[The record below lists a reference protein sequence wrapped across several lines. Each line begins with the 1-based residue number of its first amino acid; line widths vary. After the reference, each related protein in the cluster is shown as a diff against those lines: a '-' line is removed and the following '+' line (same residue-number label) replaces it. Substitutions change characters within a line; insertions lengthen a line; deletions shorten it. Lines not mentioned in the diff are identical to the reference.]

1 MDSIKATYRS
11 CRGIGECA
19 LCPESRKKELDVLYG
34 YNGAE
39 DVGEADRLFY
49 EEMLCHGL
57 EAQNERYRKKGNY
70 GRIWWTMDE
79 WRKSV
84 RHRPI
89 ENVLLVGNAEHHLH
103 LRALVEAYIKFCDR
117 REERFGEI
125 FFLIS
130 VFTDIRSKIAHIH
143 ERYVLLWT
151 DEEGVRHIGIDRA
164 LEQAGVDV
172 LFPGSEEGRYNNRK
186 MKFDQLCREMWRDTV
201 AEALEDDPDT
211 ELDRDA
217 RLSLG
222 DLIWISEMRGGGLM
236 ERLQS

>member
-19 LCPESRKKELDVLYG
+19 LCPKRGKELDVFYA

-39 DVGEADRLFY
+39 NVGEADRLFY

-70 GRIWWTMDE
+70 GRIWTMDE
-79 WRKSV
+79 WRRSV
-84 RHRPI
+84 RYRPI
-89 ENVLLVGNAEHHLH
+89 ENVLLVGNTECHFR
-103 LRALVEAYIKFCDR
+103 LRALVETYVKFCDR
-117 REERFGEI
+117 RKERFGDI
-125 FFLIS
+125 LFLTS
-130 VFTDIRSKIAHIH
+130 VFTDIRSKIPHIH
-143 ERYVLLWT
+143 ERYVLLFS
-151 DEEGVRHIGIDRA
+151 DEKGTRHIGIDRA
-164 LEQAGVDV
+164 LEQAGVGV
-172 LFPGSEEGRYNNRK
+172 PFPGSEEGRYNNRK
-186 MKFDQLCREMWRDTV
+186 MKFDQMCREMWRDTV

>member
-19 LCPESRKKELDVLYG
+19 LCPESRKKELDVLYA

-39 DVGEADRLFY
+39 DVGEADELFY

-70 GRIWWTMDE
+70 GRIWTMDE

-89 ENVLLVGNAEHHLH
+89 ENVLLVGNAECHFR
-103 LRALVEAYIKFCDR
+103 LRALVETYVKFCDR
-117 REERFGEI
+117 REERFGDT

-130 VFTDIRSKIAHIH
+130 VFTDIRSEIPHIH

-172 LFPGSEEGRYNNRK
+172 PFPGSEEGRYNNRK
-186 MKFDQLCREMWRDTV
+186 MKFDQMCREMWRDTV

-222 DLIWISEMRGGGLM
+222 NLIWLSEMRGGGLM

>member
-19 LCPESRKKELDVLYG
+19 LCPESRKKELDVLYA

-70 GRIWWTMDE
+70 ERVWTMDE

-89 ENVLLVGNAEHHLH
+89 ENVLLAGNAEHHLH
-103 LRALVEAYIKFCDR
+103 LRALIETYVKFCDR
-117 REERFGEI
+117 RKERFGDI
-125 FFLIS
+125 LFLTS
-130 VFTDIRSKIAHIH
+130 VFTDIRSKIPHIH
-143 ERYVLLWT
+143 ERYVLLYL
-151 DEEGVRHIGIDRA
+151 EEGVRHIGIDRA
-164 LEQAGVDV
+164 LKQAGVDV
-172 LFPGSEEGRYNNRK
+172 LIPENEEGRHNNRK
-186 MKFDQLCREMWRDTV
+186 MKFDQMCRTLWPKPLKMIRIQSLTGRAVGHWEISSGSQKCV
-201 AEALEDDPDT
+201 AAD
-211 ELDRDA
+211 
-217 RLSLG
+217 
-222 DLIWISEMRGGGLM
+222 
-236 ERLQS
+236 